1 MNPGMNRYSVCQW
14 IPCIYFHL
22 KTITTINLLH
32 PNITMYILH
41 TVIYTFPMLLTI
53 RMFDS
58 QALQAIHTPRWREAK
73 KEYMFSPRTNQNDS
87 DSAWTKAQTSSEA
100 RQLSD
105 LCESGSGIRNGFPK
119 LKKNCLVQEHSD
131 KKAMQI

>member
-1 MNPGMNRYSVCQW
+1 
-14 IPCIYFHL
+14 
-22 KTITTINLLH
+22 
-32 PNITMYILH
+32 
-41 TVIYTFPMLLTI
+41 
-53 RMFDS
+53 MFDS
-58 QALQAIHTPRWREAK
+58 QALQAIPTPRWWREAK

-87 DSAWTKAQTSSEA
+87 DSAWTKGQTSSEA

-119 LKKNCLVQEHSD
+119 LNKNCLVQEHPD